1 MSCVT
6 LNPKPYTHT
15 RALWRPHVIHTA
27 PNASTFTRRLARTQA
42 AAAKTKTHGRLNA
55 FELLN
60 SALDISAIF
69 EHKDDVVTRRTRF
82 TSKASTHDLLAA
94 LQQSTKAKGGS
105 VHVQGS
111 NTSWC
116 GCIQGV

>member
-1 MSCVT
+1 M
-6 LNPKPYTHT
+6 
-15 RALWRPHVIHTA
+15 
-27 PNASTFTRRLARTQA
+27 QA
-42 AAAKTKTHGRLNA
+42 AAAKTKTGGRLNA

-82 TSKASTHDLLAA
+82 TSMASTHDLLAA
-94 LQQSTKAKGGS
+94 LQQSTKDKGGT

-111 NTSWC
+111 DTSWC
-116 GCIQGV
+116 DCLWGVVLWGSIGRQVVGQYGISFHDG